1 VNLKNDVIVMVNKCA
16 PGMFAAVVGIFP
28 LEGLLI

>member
-1 VNLKNDVIVMVNKCA
+1 VNLKNDVMAMVNKCA
-16 PGMFAAVVGIFP
+16 LGMFAAVVGISP